1 LKRDERQRS
10 CETDTL
16 EWSHGGSRCRWFH
29 NRSAHGNSTS
39 AGSLAGV
46 AALWRQQCSN
56 GEVLICSRSSFLVS
70 STDQEPRASPEGVYS
85 VHNHEG
91 RDHCNEG
98 QVDGQKDKRAQ
109 EQRRHH
115 ETRQQSANQSLSPF
129 CFFVQ
134 LSA

>member
-1 LKRDERQRS
+1 MQQWRGSHMQQVLFSSQLYRS
-10 CETDTL
+10 
-16 EWSHGGSRCRWFH
+16 G
-29 NRSAHGNSTS
+29 TS
-39 AGSLAGV
+39 SV
-46 AALWRQQCSN
+46 TR
-56 GEVLICSRSSFLVS
+56 
-70 STDQEPRASPEGVYS
+70 GVYS